1 LASTGS
7 SVAITSPSSTLWP
20 SSMSTSR
27 TLPVILADT
36 VAMRRAT
43 T

>member
-1 LASTGS
+1 MTW
-7 SVAITSPSSTLWP
+7 PSSTRMP
-20 SSMSTSR
+20 SSIITSR